1 MEILIILA
9 VIAVSYLIG
18 SIPFGWIIVKLTTGR
33 DIRGVESGR
42 TGGTNAWRAA
52 GLGAGFVTAV
62 LDVVKGASTVWLTHR
77 FVPAYLPYYHWI
89 EIAAPLA
96 AILGHNYSIYLLERH
111 TATGKLI
118 FRGGA
123 GGATCLGGA
132 IGLWSP
138 SIYIILPLGLLTY
151 YFIGYASVTTMSL
164 ALSATAVF
172 AVKAIQGELPW
183 EYIVYGLA
191 AEAMLAWALR
201 PNIRRLIAGNERIHG
216 FRPWLKKRNE
226 ARKNAPR

>member
-96 AILGHNYSIYLLERH
+96 AILGHNYSIYLIELHES
-111 TATGKLI
+111 TGKVIL
-118 FRGGA
+118 RGGA
-123 GGATCLGGA
+123 GGATCLGGS

-138 SIYIILPLGLLTY
+138 SVFYILPLGVLTY
-151 YFIGYASVTTMSL
+151 YFVGYASVTTMSL
-164 ALSATAVF
+164 ALSAIAVF
-172 AVKAIQGELPW
+172 AVKAMQGELPW
-183 EYIVYGLA
+183 EYIVYGVV
-191 AEAMLAWALR
+191 AEVMLAWALR
-201 PNIRRLIAGNERIHG
+201 PNIRRLIAGNERMHG
-216 FRPWLKKRNE
+216 FRVWLKNRRAS
-226 ARKNAPR
+226 ARKV